1 MTCCAGTSIV
11 KIELDGRVKGTLCG
25 LGRTMYNIFDE
36 NPFLRE
42 DWIHGVLCTKNMCGC
57 SVNYR
62 IPKFRS
68 PVEAQKFLA
77 EKRLEQK
84 NLMSEEGMI

>member
-1 MTCCAGTSIV
+1 M
-11 KIELDGRVKGTLCG
+11 
-25 LGRTMYNIFDE
+25 
-36 NPFLRE
+36 RE

-68 PVEAQKFLA
+68 QAEAEKFIA
-77 EKRLEQK
+77 EKRLEQNK
-84 NLMSEEGMI
+84 LMGIEEKA